1 MAMSDQGEALIS
13 AYAWFNL
20 AASAGSNEARRMKQE
35 VATRMSVKQIEAA
48 QRLSGSL
55 L

>member
-1 MAMSDQGEALIS
+1 
-13 AYAWFNL
+13 
-20 AASAGSNEARRMKQE
+20 MKQE

-48 QRLSGSL
+48 QRLSGFL